1 MPNITQPDYVV
12 LCQVLP
18 DGSYEPVTGQAVNG
32 GGSATPSGGAG
43 FSAGADF
50 MPTAAD
56 YGAGD
61 IIGAPQE
68 FIFTD
73 RLGGQLPPASL
84 ITITTSVIRINVPI
98 VPSGQTNYVLQMY
111 SAMSAS
117 PQADNDVWS
126 LNRAELMSYMGSIDL
141 GSPVD
146 LGGALYVKTGNLNF
160 DMRLTGISVFARL
173 VTVGA
178 FTSAGVARNVRL
190 HGIVR

>member
-18 DGSYEPVTGQAVNG
+18 DGTYEPVTGEAAG
-32 GGSATPSGGAG
+32 GGSASPSGGAG

-61 IIGAPQE
+61 IIDAPKE
-68 FIFTD
+68 LVFTD
-73 RLGGQLPPASL
+73 RLGGQLPLASL
-84 ITITTSVIRINVPI
+84 ITITSSVIRINVASIPA
-98 VPSGQTNYVLQMY
+98 GHTNYLLQMY
-111 SAMSAS
+111 SVA
-117 PQADNDVWS
+117 PGTPLADNALWS
-126 LNRAELMSYMGSIDL
+126 LNRADLAIYMGSIDL